1 MKKNV
6 VLSTG
11 VLGWIFS
18 GLYCS
23 VWSDWLEDFYCDLES
38 EEEEYIAQ
46 AKDCIENKSW
56 DMDKILRDIPEH
68 LIGELSNQSYLD
80 WIVFDGDVIEVHS
93 PKYYNFSTDVF
104 TFNVTVNLT
113 EMQEYLINIVKNDF
127 DAIKEFHNPNWKSCS
142 GFISSMP
149 TLDEINELIF
159 MNPSKLSDD
168 DISILTSLAL
178 EMARMIDGEFGD
190 FEVNAWEN
198 WIGNN
203 SNYEYYK

>member
-23 VWSDWLEDFYCDLES
+23 IWSDWLKDFSYDLES
-38 EEEEYIAQ
+38 DDEEYIAK
-46 AKDCIENKSW
+46 ATDFLENKSW
-56 DMDKILRDIPEH
+56 DMDKILKDIPEH

-80 WIVFDGDVIEVHS
+80 WITFDGEVIDVHS
-93 PKYYNFSTDVF
+93 PKYYNFSTDTF
-104 TFNVTVNLT
+104 TFNATVNLT
-113 EMQEYLINIVKNDF
+113 ELQEYLRDVVKRDF
-127 DAIKEFHNPNWKSCS
+127 SVIEEFHEQNWKSCS

-149 TLDEINELIF
+149 SLDEINELIF

-168 DISILTSLAL
+168 DISTLTSLAL
-178 EMARMIDGEFGD
+178 EISMYEDGGFGD

-203 SNYEYYK
+203 SNYEYYE